1 MTQAVSIVKLPLR
14 IILYSF
20 VIQKLSFIS
29 KNPPRY
35 PASRNGTNGISVLPF
50 LQNPII
56 MMPDHTALQIIP
68 IKSVEKNSSGYS
80 TVPSAISSQPS
91 PIPTAPSVRMPISTK
106 RKPVPHAQ
114 EPRNISSAI
123 YCPHSSADCKYYDQQ
138 KRNLLF
144 LISIHEFIP
153 RNPSTHISFYTIHL
167 HIHLSGKIQP
177 HLLHAPISKQR
188 KLLPVLPNVSAHCR
202 TPDYGICF
210 PVP

>member
-1 MTQAVSIVKLPLR
+1 MYKKAKIDKSHQHQQDQRHDTGSLDCKTSLTNYTVFICYTK
-14 IILYSF
+14 IIF
-20 VIQKLSFIS
+20 HI

-91 PIPTAPSVRMPISTK
+91 PIPTAPSVRMLISTK
-106 RKPVPHAQ
+106 RKPHAHKNL
-114 EPRNISSAI
+114 RNISSAI

-144 LISIHEFIP
+144 SDIYP
-153 RNPSTHISFYTIHL
+153 
-167 HIHLSGKIQP
+167 
-177 HLLHAPISKQR
+177 
-188 KLLPVLPNVSAHCR
+188 
-202 TPDYGICF
+202 
-210 PVP
+210 